1 MISKRLK
8 WYLWDRICP
17 CLAPTAEPISSK
29 WENSRSQREKAQ
41 KAAQRHFDGLS
52 EVTSALHRRTHHELQ
67 RWCRLKPDPN
77 LQGGKFSSEGNRGLL
92 ILQLGHKHMC
102 WCNAL
107 LSIIILSKVLEVRS
121 IIIELSIHY
130 EIFCLLNYCFLLNL
144 VTYFSFRHVDIT
156 DH

>member
-1 MISKRLK
+1 MKRYI
-8 WYLWDRICP
+8 WYRICP

-29 WENSRSQREKAQ
+29 WENSRSQREAQ

-52 EVTSALHRRTHHELQ
+52 EVTSALHRHSHHEL
-67 RWCRLKPDPN
+67 RRRCRLKPDPN

-107 LSIIILSKVLEVRS
+107 LSIIILSKVPQVHF
-121 IIIELSIHY
+121 IIIEVSIHC
-130 EIFCLLNYCFLLNL
+130 EIFCCQHYGFLL
-144 VTYFSFRHVDIT
+144 TI
-156 DH
+156 